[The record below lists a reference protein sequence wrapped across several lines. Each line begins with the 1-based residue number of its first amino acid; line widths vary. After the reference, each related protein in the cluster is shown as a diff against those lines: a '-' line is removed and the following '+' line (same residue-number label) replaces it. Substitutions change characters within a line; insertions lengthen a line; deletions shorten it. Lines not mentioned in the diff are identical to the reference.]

1 MIHTPISVSQRAPI
15 DAKKPSAAPFAGSGF
30 KKYKRYGNCAYKL
43 CKKATID
50 GFRYGGQL
58 SGTSAKVR
66 TTDPR
71 QSRASSGSAP
81 TSSRTLRTALM
92 SSTRHSLGGTLSG
105 RRVIVR
111 PATRAPTHEPSTEEH
126 LPCVLGQPSL
136 TPSAQANA
144 SASMRASSGSETSK
158 DLTPLRY
165 SARQRDRSLGAV
177 LLGLRGL

>member
-1 MIHTPISVSQRAPI
+1 MIHTPVSVSQRAPI
-15 DAKKPSAAPFAGSGF
+15 DAKKLSVAPFAGSGF

-92 SSTRHSLGGTLSG
+92 SSTCHSLGGTLSR

-111 PATRAPTHEPSTEEH
+111 PATRAPTHEPSTAEH
-126 LPCVLGQPSL
+126 LPCV
-136 TPSAQANA
+136 
-144 SASMRASSGSETSK
+144 
-158 DLTPLRY
+158 DITPLRY
-165 SARQRDRSLGAV
+165 SACQRDRSLGTV
-177 LLGLRGL
+177 LLGLDSLRFEVTGDVLD